1 MYQYYKGL
9 IIREGADGIKG
20 DIIKKMYNE
29 VGWVSVNQP
38 LWLDEKY
45 EICFKNSSWV
55 FTVWDKED
63 MIAMVRVVSDRV
75 MTATIQDLA
84 VKEEYRGKGI
94 GKKLIYLCLEKLPH
108 GNWWVHTTPEN
119 YDFYKKC
126 RFEIPQISDSSSMI
140 YMGYIKAKLEGH
152 R

>member
-1 MYQYYKGL
+1 MYQYYNGF
-9 IIREGADGIKG
+9 IIREGADGLKG
-20 DIIKKMYNE
+20 SMIKKMYNE
-29 VGWVSVNQP
+29 IGWSSSNQP
-38 LWLDEKY
+38 SLLDEKY

-55 FTVWDKED
+55 FTVWDNED
-63 MIAMVRVVSDRV
+63 IIAMVRVVSDKV

-84 VKEEYRGKGI
+84 VKKGYRGKGI
-94 GKKLIYLCLEKLPH
+94 AKKLVIMCLEKLPH
-108 GNWWVHTTPEN
+108 GNWWVHTTQEN

-126 RFEIPQISDSSSMI
+126 GFEIPQMNNSSTMT